1 MILIDRNM
9 KDIHRLYG
17 INHFI
22 QKYGIVTDTEKRIK
36 IGIYYKDIPHDHDYE
51 FNIEIFKNNI
61 RGDIEGYLE
70 TDTNKVP
77 LFERPV
83 RLDIEGVPLAIFSNT
98 DSEYPCV
105 IFNSNTI
112 LIGFDVFNEI
122 GHILSGHLE
131 SIWNSKVT
139 ESKELAKIPVVDY
152 YEKILFDCLRFACDK
167 MDVKLIHNPFWPDG
181 KKFALCLTHDVD
193 RVCKTYQYFTHFI
206 KHLKNSDY
214 SGAMNQ
220 IKSVLE
226 KLRGN
231 EPYWNFEDIIN
242 IENKW
247 AAKST
252 FFFLN
257 EKGKPSLS
265 SLRTWVLFTG
275 RYKINNPEIV
285 KTIKELYKQ
294 DCEIGV
300 HGSYESYKDKTR
312 LGNEKKE
319 LEEITGE
326 QIQGIRQHHLNLE
339 IPQTWRMQEDV
350 GFKYDTTLGLKDDIG
365 FRGGTC
371 FPFHPFDS
379 ESEKSLKL
387 LEIPLIIMDSALLS
401 KENVWDECRALIDI
415 VENLGGVLTILWHQR
430 VFNDNEF
437 PNWSKIYERLIAL
450 GEERGAW
457 ITTASE
463 IEQWW
468 NSRMR

>member
-1 MILIDRNM
+1 MILIDRNVNEV
-9 KDIHRLYG
+9 HRLYG

-36 IGIYYKDIPHDHDYE
+36 IGIFYNDIPHDHDYD
-51 FNIEIFKNNI
+51 FNIEIFRNDI
-61 RGDIEGYLE
+61 REDIVGYLE
-70 TDTNKVP
+70 TDTNNVP
-77 LFERPV
+77 LFEKPIKF
-83 RLDIEGVPLAIFSNT
+83 DIGGTPLVMFSNS

-105 IFNSNTI
+105 IFNSDTI

-131 SIWNSKVT
+131 FIWNSNLT
-139 ESKELAKIPVVDY
+139 ESKELAKIPVVDH

-167 MDVKLIHNPFWPDG
+167 MEVKLIHNPFWPDG
-181 KKFALCLTHDVD
+181 KNFALCMTHDVD

-242 IENKW
+242 IENKLN
-247 AAKST
+247 AKST

-257 EKGKPSLS
+257 EKGRPSLT
-265 SLRTWVLFTG
+265 SLRTWMLFTG
-275 RYKINNPEIV
+275 RYKISNPEIV
-285 KTIKELYKQ
+285 KTIKQLYKHGW
-294 DCEIGV
+294 EIGV
-300 HGSYESYKDKTR
+300 HGSYESYKDKIR

-326 QIQGIRQHHLNLE
+326 QIHGIRQHHLNLE
-339 IPQTWRMQEDV
+339 IPQTWRLQEEL
-350 GFKYDTTLGLKDDIG
+350 GFKFDSTLGFKDDIG

-371 FPFHPFDS
+371 FPFHLFDS
-379 ESEKSLKL
+379 ESGKTLKL

-401 KENVWDECRALIDI
+401 KENVWEECSEIIDL
-415 VENLGGVLTILWHQR
+415 VANLGGVLTLLWHQR
-430 VFNDNEF
+430 VFNETEF
-437 PNWSKIYERLIAL
+437 PEWSKIYGRLIAL

-457 ITTASE
+457 ITNAGE
-463 IEQWW
+463 IERWW
-468 NSRMR
+468 DFR